1 MKLSLYN
8 SVIPIEDK
16 HTLIYNALTS
26 NFLVIKNYSFDQ
38 LSTDTLASLENEDSS
53 LFTNLRSGGM
63 LVDDDVDE
71 IAIVEERIR
80 EAIRKDFTVLTNYL
94 RKDVRDSC
102 YGDKV
107 NQVLINYDGKL
118 FGCTARDFVEEN
130 SIGELGEY
138 GELIYNQE
146 KLQRRSNSK
155 FKKEVCKR
163 CRIAPICG
171 GGCKQK
177 AFEMENIDSCP
188 FNYSSEDKDKI
199 VLDIFE
205 YYISNSSNHLNN
217 N

>member
-1 MKLSLYN
+1 MPVLTALIQ
-8 SVIPIEDK
+8 VIVETIKQQFIDVAEDK
-16 HTLIYNALTS
+16 RKYLRFDFQRVWQERS
-26 NFLVIKNYSFDQ
+26 NDND
-38 LSTDTLASLENEDSS
+38 STEDKMIS
-53 LFTNLRSGGM
+53 
-63 LVDDDVDE
+63 
-71 IAIVEERIR
+71 IR
-80 EAIRKDFTVLTNYL
+80 EEFRKDFTVLTNYL

-130 SIGELGEY
+130 SIGELGED
-138 GELIYNQE
+138 GELIYNEE

-177 AFEMENIDSCP
+177 AFEMENIDSCS
-188 FNYSSEDKDKI
+188 FNYSSEDKDRI